1 MGIHADFA
9 LVVDTSDLHIQ
20 GQGGVITGWITIK
33 SKKTFHDGTR
43 REMIH
48 AGGKLFGASAIE
60 KMAKVIGGLQE
71 LETTLGSDEKLSG
84 FPAWNEYD

>member
-1 MGIHADFA
+1 MLQAWLYMLILLLWWIRVIYIFKVKAGC
-9 LVVDTSDLHIQ
+9 
-20 GQGGVITGWITIK
+20 ITGWITVK

-60 KMAKVIGGLQE
+60 KMIKIIQGLA
-71 LETTLGSDEKLSG
+71 G
-84 FPAWNEYD
+84 A